1 MANEN
6 DFLTKTMLQAKINRT
21 HHGDEG
27 KEQPRTIL
35 EWALIAGEHMGHLMG
50 AVLKEDMAMLEKELL
65 HVSAPLLEL
74 HNALIKTRNKQQA

>member
-1 MANEN
+1 MTYEN
-6 DFLTKTMLQAKINRT
+6 DFLTKTKLQARINRT
-21 HHGDEG
+21 RHGDEE

-74 HNALIKTRNKQQA
+74 HDAIIKTRNNNN